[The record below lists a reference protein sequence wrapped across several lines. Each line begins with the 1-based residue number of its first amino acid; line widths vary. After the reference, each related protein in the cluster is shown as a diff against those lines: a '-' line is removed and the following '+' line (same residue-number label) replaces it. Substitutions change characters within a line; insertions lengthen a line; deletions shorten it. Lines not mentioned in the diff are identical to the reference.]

1 MNDDEIFKMNELL
14 YTKLASY
21 NEKYHLHSSNC
32 TINKS
37 SSIDCKRQT
46 AELDMEYEEVKNSIE
61 SLLDVLNNN
70 MSRNP
75 DKIDVKQKIQQNNDL
90 RLKLQNDLDKLYFDK
105 SQNNRHDIAI
115 ESGLLWIFLTTSCIY
130 LVLFKL

>member
-1 MNDDEIFKMNELL
+1 MNNDEIFKMNEKL

-32 TINKS
+32 TINKGK
-37 SSIDCKRQT
+37 SIDCKRQT
-46 AELDMEYEEVKNSIE
+46 AELDIEHEEIKNSIQ
-61 SLLDVLNNN
+61 SLLVLLKGVSGNN
-70 MSRNP
+70 
-75 DKIDVKQKIQQNNDL
+75 IDVKKKILENNEL
-90 RLKLQNDLDKLYFDK
+90 RIKLQNDLDKLYFDK

-115 ESGLLWIFLTTSCIY
+115 ESGLLWIFLTTTCIY

>member
-1 MNDDEIFKMNELL
+1 MNDEQIFKMNEKL

-21 NEKYHLHSSNC
+21 NEKYHLYSSKC
-32 TINKS
+32 TLNKGK
-37 SSIDCKRQT
+37 SIDCKRQT
-46 AELDMEYEEVKNSIE
+46 AELDMEYEEVKNNIE
-61 SLLDVLNNN
+61 SLLGLLKDNNTHRSGN
-70 MSRNP
+70 
-75 DKIDVKQKIQQNNDL
+75 IDVKKKIQLNNDL
-90 RLKLQNDLDKLYFDK
+90 RIKLQNDLDKLYFDK